1 MPAICVGCPVT
12 DEGTRDPFG
21 AITVVGK
28 APLTYMDGVT
38 CAGLVCPELTLF
50 IITGIT
56 VVVLGALDS
65 PALDDVL
72 EDSSLPP
79 ILMLLKLDAEF
90 RECFL
95 QMLRR

>member
-50 IITGIT
+50 IVTGIT

-72 EDSSLPP
+72 EDPP
-79 ILMLLKLDAEF
+79 LDAEF

-95 QMLRR
+95 QMLSRSVSRLWT